1 MTFAHYFQAF
11 AAAQL
16 NGDWSQLTTE
26 MAAVLGPEA
35 VGLSAGPQDVL
46 AQASQIIQNLVTG
59 PGAAPD
65 AVPGEKSGYYSCRW
79 RCWYRMMACCMF
91 HNSN

>member
-1 MTFAHYFQAF
+1 MLLTFFYVQAF

-16 NGDWSQLTTE
+16 NGDWSQLEIE

-35 VGLSAGPQDVL
+35 VGLSAGAVRPPDVI

-59 PGAAPD
+59 PGGGGDKVDVVAA
-65 AVPGEKSGYYSCRW
+65 GKT
-79 RCWYRMMACCMF
+79 F
-91 HNSN
+91 F